1 VILVDTSVW
10 IDFFAG
16 RKLPHVQTLQQLVL
30 DNTDLALCGII
41 LTEVLQGLSDDA
53 DYRRVKQGFEP
64 LIRLPMQESV
74 FIDAADLYRGLRKK
88 GITIRKSNDCMIA
101 AAAMEYGCQLL
112 HNDRDFERI
121 AEACSL
127 ETL

>member
-1 VILVDTSVW
+1 MILVDTSVW

-16 RKLPHVQTLQQLVL
+16 RKLPHVQKLQQLVL

-64 LIRLPMQESV
+64 LIRLPMQASV
-74 FIDAADLYRGLRKK
+74 FISAADLYRGLRKE

-101 AAAMEYGCQLL
+101 AAAMEYGCELL